1 MKRYIVLLVLALL
14 VMPLPA
20 QMKPSQPV
28 VNAKVESIARDKLY
42 STSNMWTFLKLDT
55 SNGRIWQV
63 QWALDDENRLEV
75 DLSLRNLALEGRE
88 VNGRFELYPTTNTYN
103 FLLLDKQLG
112 KVYQVQWAIS
122 KENRGILPIEKY

>member
-1 MKRYIVLLVLALL
+1 MKRYVIMLVLALL
-14 VMPLPA
+14 VLPLPA
-20 QMKPSQPV
+20 QTKPSQPV
-28 VNAKVESIARDKLY
+28 VNANVESIARYKMY

-88 VNGRFELYPTTNTYN
+88 VNGRFELYKG
-103 FLLLDKQLG
+103 DKTKRI
-112 KVYQVQWAIS
+112 KV
-122 KENRGILPIEKY
+122 E

>member
-1 MKRYIVLLVLALL
+1 
-14 VMPLPA
+14 
-20 QMKPSQPV
+20 
-28 VNAKVESIARDKLY
+28 
-42 STSNMWTFLKLDT
+42 MWTFLKLDT

-75 DLSLRNLALEGRE
+75 DLSLRNLALEGGE
-88 VNGRFELYPTTNTYN
+88 VKGRFELYPTTNTYN
-103 FLLLDKQLG
+103 FVLLDKQLG